1 MCYEFSVHKTRIFM
15 CARKLLSLS
24 SIVSLLRQNYDPMQ
38 ICHMSARSFKQAK
51 AMSVFI
57 LFYLTLTFHFVMRAS
72 CYSLLI
78 LRGYTLLWFVQPQ
91 TKKFEGLFKD
101 LPRTNY
107 GFQGL
112 VFLINRHSLTAPF
125 WTSYWQNHVMESCI
139 IITSSATV
147 DRITP
152 NILLPATTLMKNDW
166 VWLAIASEVQ
176 RQPLSKK
183 PKWHIAHWI
192 KMILDKAV
200 NLKEFWWP
208 NKHIK

>member
-1 MCYEFSVHKTRIFM
+1 MCYELSVHKTRIFM
-15 CARKLLSLS
+15 RARKLLSLS

-78 LRGYTLLWFVQPQ
+78 LRGYTPLWFVQPQ

-107 GFQGL
+107 SFQGL
-112 VFLINRHSLTAPF
+112 VFFNKSAFFNCPF
-125 WTSYWQNHVMESCI
+125 L
-139 IITSSATV
+139 
-147 DRITP
+147 
-152 NILLPATTLMKNDW
+152 NILLAKSRHGVMYNYYF
-166 VWLAIASEVQ
+166 
-176 RQPLSKK
+176 LSYG
-183 PKWHIAHWI
+183 
-192 KMILDKAV
+192 
-200 NLKEFWWP
+200 
-208 NKHIK
+208 